1 MMNVISTTG
10 KVFLVGAGPGDPG
23 LLTLRAVECLQQADF
38 VLHDYLSSPRT
49 LSYARTGAELLC
61 VDQLPGEHPQ
71 RWPAIH
77 QRIIDEAR
85 KGKTVVRLKGGDPL
99 IFGRGGE
106 EAEALRQAGIPYEI
120 VPGVSAALAAGAYAE
135 IPLTHRAHASAVA
148 FVTGHEHPGKATSR
162 LDWDALAKFP
172 GTLAM
177 YMGVGRLGTIA
188 SELVARGKSPETPA
202 ALVHQAST
210 GDQRTVVGTLAT
222 IENLV
227 RHAGVT
233 SPSLMVVGPVV
244 ALKPEMSWFET
255 RPLLGVR
262 VLITRP
268 RPQADAF
275 ARKLELLGA
284 VPDILPVLEIRPP
297 NDWSPVDTAI
307 EVLQA
312 GGYDWLIWTSV
323 NGVETFF
330 DRLKMVGKDM
340 RTLGR
345 VKLAVVGSATA
356 RKLAEYHL
364 KPDLMPTGEMRSEGL
379 ADALAEQVQGSR
391 ILLAQ
396 ASQGRELLRDR
407 LAASATV
414 DSVIVYEQVD
424 AVEKNH
430 PLFDRLRRGEIHFVT
445 LTSPN
450 IAKAF
455 LNACDKTILD
465 RFRKGTTQLVVN
477 SERLQVQLKDAG
489 YSPICS
495 ANPTE
500 SALIDVILKEP
511 KT

>member
-1 MMNVISTTG
+1 MSANPPTG

-49 LSYARTGAELLC
+49 LSYARMDAELLC

-106 EAEALRQAGIPYEI
+106 EAEALREAGIPYEI

-135 IPLTHRAHASAVA
+135 IPLTHRAHASAIA

-162 LDWDALAKFP
+162 LDWDALAHFP
-172 GTLAM
+172 GTLAL
-177 YMGVGRLGTIA
+177 YMGVGRLGNIA
-188 SELVARGKSPETPA
+188 RELVARGKPAETPA

-222 IENLV
+222 LENLV
-227 RHAGVT
+227 RNAGVT
-233 SPSLMVVGPVV
+233 SPSLMLVGPVV
-244 ALKPEMSWFET
+244 GLKPETSWFEA
-255 RPLLGVR
+255 RPLVGVR

-268 RPQADAF
+268 RPQAGAF

-284 VPDILPVLEIRPP
+284 IPEILPVLEIQSPS
-297 NDWSPVDTAI
+297 DWSPVDATI
-307 EVLQA
+307 ETLQV
-312 GGYDWLIWTSV
+312 GGYDWLIWTSA
-323 NGVETFF
+323 NGVNAFF
-330 DRLKMVGKDM
+330 RRLRALGKDV
-340 RTLGR
+340 RILGR

-356 RKLAEYHL
+356 RALAEYHL
-364 KPDLMPTGEMRSEGL
+364 TPDLVPTDEMCSEAL
-379 ADALAEQVQGSR
+379 ADMLTEQTRGSR

-396 ASQGRELLRDR
+396 ALQGRELLRER
-407 LAASATV
+407 LAATATV
-414 DSVIVYEQVD
+414 DSVAVYEQVE
-424 AVEKNH
+424 AVERGH
-430 PLFDRLRRGEIHFVT
+430 PIFDRLRRGEIHFVT

-450 IAKAF
+450 IARAF
-455 LNACDKTILD
+455 LNACDQTILN
-465 RFRKGTTQLVVN
+465 RLREGTTQLVVN
-477 SERLQVQLKDAG
+477 SERLQVQLASAG
-489 YSPICS
+489 YSPRCS

-500 SALIDVILKEP
+500 EAMIDAMLSQP
-511 KT
+511 RT